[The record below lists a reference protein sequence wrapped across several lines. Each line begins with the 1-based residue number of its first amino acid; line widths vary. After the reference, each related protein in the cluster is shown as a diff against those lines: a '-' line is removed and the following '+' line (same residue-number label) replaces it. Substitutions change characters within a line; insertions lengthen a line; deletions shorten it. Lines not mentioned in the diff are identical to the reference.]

1 MRTSFAQKDTE
12 ISSQTVPKNVL
23 DVATRICEKKVRDLD
38 DMIDDPDA
46 WEEIVSDL
54 EWSVLTAPI
63 S

>member
-38 DMIDDPDA
+38 D
-46 WEEIVSDL
+46 VNFQ
-54 EWSVLTAPI
+54 
-63 S
+63 